1 MVTGKDDKTPKS
13 SITQRL
19 TVERERLDALV
30 AEFKALQG
38 GGPTD
43 PPTAPRPAPAPGR
56 RTRSAWMATVDI
68 VVLLIVIDALLFGT
82 PLGAIAQRA
91 WAMVTNRP
99 SDVRP
104 LLSYFSQ
111 PTAAKIKLAPLQ
123 AALRRAK
130 ATRPKNADKPD
141 DPLPASVAFI
151 FAEGTLDGEHFDV
164 QLPAAGIRALASVAV
179 VWPGDAATAKQR
191 QESLLEGLARLRGQY
206 GADEAAVA
214 ALTVDPEALSFAL
227 QRAKVSGVQR
237 PGAFEAFARYLNH
250 EARSAAG
257 PLVHGAFALASAYS
271 MAWPIEG
278 RQRLSSGFGYRVHP
292 VLRRRRLHKGVDI
305 AVPVGTPVR
314 VAQRGEV
321 IFVGADGINGRYL
334 RVDHGHGLTTTYCHL
349 DGQQVRRGQT
359 VDRGQVVATSGN
371 SGRSTGPH
379 LHFQLEL
386 GGTAVDPMLFR

>member
-1 MVTGKDDKTPKS
+1 MVTGKDDKTTKS

-19 TVERERLDALV
+19 SVERERFEALV

-43 PPTAPRPAPAPGR
+43 SPTPPRPTPLPR
-56 RTRSAWMATVDI
+56 RRVLAAWMAAVDI

-91 WAMVTNRP
+91 WATVTNRP

-111 PTAAKIKLAPLQ
+111 PTATKIKLAPLQ
-123 AALRRAK
+123 AALQRAK
-130 ATRPKNADKPD
+130 ATRPKDAAKPD

-151 FAEGTLDGEHFDV
+151 FAEGTLDGDHFDV
-164 QLPAAGIRALASVAV
+164 QLPPAGIRALASVAV
-179 VWPGDAATAKQR
+179 IWPGDAATAKQR
-191 QESLLEGLARLRGQY
+191 QAALLQGLERLRGQY

-214 ALTVDPEALSFAL
+214 ALAVDPEALSFAL
-227 QRAKVSGVQR
+227 QRAKVTGVAE
-237 PGAFEAFARYLNH
+237 PGAFEAFTRYLHH

-257 PLVHGAFALASAYS
+257 PLVHGAFALAGAYS
-271 MAWPIEG
+271 MAWPIDG
-278 RQRLSSGFGYRVHP
+278 RQRLSSGFGYREHP
-292 VLRRRRLHKGVDI
+292 VLGRRRLHKGVDV

-314 VAQRGEV
+314 SAQRGEV
-321 IFVGADGINGRYL
+321 VFVGADGVNGRYL
-334 RVDHGHGLTTTYCHL
+334 RIDHGHGLTTTYCHL
-349 DGQQVRRGQT
+349 DGQQVRRGQA

-386 GGTAVDPMLFR
+386 GGTPVDPMLFR